1 LKELNLNNIAIN
13 NAVLIALEESMKQNS
28 SLENLLLGI
37 PETPERTDRV
47 SGVETEHYLIT
58 NHGWRAISRIW
69 SCPSCG
75 LQNIYLNYPNINDL
89 IFTKLANG
97 LARNTKVQLLTL
109 GLCHISNSATQ
120 KGWHTLSSLLCHKS
134 SIGATRYSN
143 DTLNELHLS
152 YVLTTDL
159 EVAALLAVNRNVNKA
174 KIALKKVIENH
185 FSKVFIIAHWEE
197 SQVQLQL
204 LPFTLSWL
212 GRDLSGHTVLYEMI
226 KNRAEVLVRGDSAY
240 YQPTTQ
246 FEWPEFFV
254 VQKWLL
260 SM

>member
-1 LKELNLNNIAIN
+1 
-13 NAVLIALEESMKQNS
+13 MKQNS

-109 GLCHISNSATQ
+109 GLGHISNSATQ

-174 KIALKKVIENH
+174 KIALKKVL
-185 FSKVFIIAHWEE
+185 KTT
-197 SQVQLQL
+197 SQRYSSLHI
-204 LPFTLSWL
+204 
-212 GRDLSGHTVLYEMI
+212 G
-226 KNRAEVLVRGDSAY
+226 KNRKRNCSYYPLLYLGLVEI
-240 YQPTTQ
+240 YQGILCYT
-246 FEWPEFFV
+246 
-254 VQKWLL
+254 K
-260 SM
+260 